1 MSALLQVRLHRSDDQ
16 HLETKHQSVSRNKV
30 IKPSK
35 QVLTSRL
42 SRYSRCDKST
52 IYNYLMISD
61 VFQLYSDAIQ
71 GCPSPTCGICICV
84 DIWYKWK
91 LTKAACYTIVSSKV
105 RTVGPVYDP
114 EEEP

>member
-1 MSALLQVRLHRSDDQ
+1 MCSNF
-16 HLETKHQSVSRNKV
+16 T
-30 IKPSK
+30 P
-35 QVLTSRL
+35 
-42 SRYSRCDKST
+42 
-52 IYNYLMISD
+52 
-61 VFQLYSDAIQ
+61 IQ

-105 RTVGPVYDP
+105 RIVGPVYDP